1 MSEQPKA
8 HHVILLHSVLV
19 PMCRL
24 IPIPFLD
31 DIVQEQLER
40 RHVTGIC
47 KAHGRQLSGHEVKSL
62 CGHDGGGGCSCLGCL
77 LYVPLLPFK
86 KILRK
91 ILYFLE
97 WKATIDLA
105 ARTYIEGYA
114 FDYILGEGLWPS
126 EDPEAAKRVHDALDR
141 IVEKAGTSPIEAA
154 FKQVWSSARLAIIST
169 AQLLAQ
175 RLKKLVG
182 LEKEAQRSAVTRVL
196 DEIEQ
201 DQKLEATL
209 VKLTQALSQV
219 HGEYFDRLRQLTRD
233 EFKVTGTEPD
243 EAESSPTADS
253 PP

>member
-1 MSEQPKA
+1 MADQPKS
-8 HHVILLHSVLV
+8 HHLILLHSVLV

-24 IPIPFLD
+24 IPVPFLD
-31 DIVQEQLER
+31 DMVQDQLER
-40 RHVTGIC
+40 RHVTGIA
-47 KAHGRQLSGHEVKSL
+47 KVHGRALSGPEVKAL
-62 CGHDGGGGCSCLGCL
+62 CGHDGGGGCSCWGCL
-77 LYVPLLPFK
+77 VYIPLLPFK

-97 WKATIDLA
+97 WKATIDLG

-114 FDYILGEGLWPS
+114 FDYILAEELWPS
-126 EDPEAAKRVHDALDR
+126 EHPEPAKKVHEALDR

-154 FKQVWSSARLAIIST
+154 FKQVWSSARLALINT

-182 LEKEAQRSAVTRVL
+182 LDKEAQRSAVTRVL

-209 VKLTQALSQV
+209 AKLALALGEV

-233 EFKVTGTEPD
+233 EFRVSPD
-243 EAESSPTADS
+243 ETESSPT
-253 PP
+253 PPQPA